1 MLVSPSLLCYAW
13 QLDLASNQ
21 LCGVDQWGDGTYD
34 AEGITA
40 IAGALR
46 VMGSVTE
53 LSIDNN
59 CVGDEGAGAIC
70 EAIQCNK
77 ETKLVSLNLGNN
89 GIGQEGA
96 ESVAAM
102 LAVVGSMTHLDVSGN
117 FLGEEGKAALRRA
130 IHGSSE
136 FELML

>member
-46 VMGSVTE
+46 VMGSLTA
-53 LSIDNN
+53 LDARWN
-59 CVGDEGAGAIC
+59 AF
-70 EAIQCNK
+70 
-77 ETKLVSLNLGNN
+77 
-89 GIGQEGA
+89 
-96 ESVAAM
+96 ES
-102 LAVVGSMTHLDVSGN
+102 
-117 FLGEEGKAALRRA
+117 EGKAALMKAVKERE
-130 IHGSSE
+130 GVN
-136 FELML
+136 LQL